1 MKKKDKLRL
10 KNGGKIYEVAGRWGG
25 DIVLTPKDKND
36 EQCLIYTENEVKELF
51 EEVIK

>member
-10 KNGGKIYEVAGRWGG
+10 KSNGKIYEVAGYWSR
-25 DIVLTPKDKND
+25 DIVLIPKDKND
-36 EQCLIYTENEVKELF
+36 EQCLIYSENEIEELF